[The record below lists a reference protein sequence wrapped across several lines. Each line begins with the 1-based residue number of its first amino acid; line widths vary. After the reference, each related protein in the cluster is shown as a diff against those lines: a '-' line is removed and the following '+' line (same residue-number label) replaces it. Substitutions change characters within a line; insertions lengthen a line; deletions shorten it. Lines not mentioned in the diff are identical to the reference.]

1 MRFTPWLVLVALVV
15 AGRPA
20 AAQISVTPIRD
31 LAFGPVI
38 VGIPTHTPPSH
49 PVRSGQFRLT
59 APLLT
64 RVRFRFTLPNRL
76 NGPAGATLPIS
87 FSNNDGIAV
96 GTGPTSVPVVFNPR
110 ATQVFQIVTST
121 TINVFIGGTVSPA
134 GNQRQGNYIGTI
146 TFTVTVL

>member
-1 MRFTPWLVLVALVV
+1 MRFTLLLVLAALV
-15 AGRPA
+15 AASRPA
-20 AAQISVTPIRD
+20 SAQITVTRVRD

-38 VGIPTHTPPSH
+38 VGIPTRIGPSH

-76 NGPAGATLPIS
+76 DGPAGARLPIS
-87 FSNNDGIAV
+87 FGATDAIAV
-96 GTGPTSVPVVFNPR
+96 GTAPISVPVTFDPR
-110 ATQVFQIVTST
+110 VPQTFQIVTST
-121 TINVFIGGTVSPA
+121 TTFVFIGGTVSPA
-134 GNQRQGNYIGTI
+134 GNQRQGNYTGTI